1 MYNVKSIKVGRGKS
15 LRDFPR
21 FLFPIRY
28 TFYFILHTSL
38 SGILTPM
45 VQFDEDRQNQRLQE
59 LKQKEAEEL
68 AQIMASRLGLEY
80 IDLSGIAVNTDALRI
95 IPEATA
101 REARMAVF
109 DSAGKNIKIALLS
122 ATNKKALQAIEVLKT
137 EHYRPT
143 LYITSP
149 ISLEKAFREY
159 ASLSYAFE
167 TRAGALDISSDDIIA
182 FLKKLTSTVEVKKQ
196 IDEMLANKKGV
207 RIAKILEIMLAGALA
222 TNSSDIHIEPEE
234 DSVRLRFRLDG
245 VLTDITRLDTDT
257 YNLLASRIKLISGL
271 KLNTKKDAQDGR
283 FSVTVNGGDIEIRT
297 SIIPGAYSESIVLR
311 VLNPKSIAVPLEQM
325 GISPKLLSILLHE
338 IEKPNGMILTTGP
351 TGSGKTTTLYAFL
364 RKVNN
369 PGIKIITIEDPIEYH
384 LPGIVQTQTDDAKNY
399 TFLSGLRSALR
410 QDPDIIMVGEIR
422 DEETAEIAINSA
434 LTGHLVFSTLH
445 TNNAAGTFPRLI
457 DLGINPK
464 VITSAVNIA
473 MAQRLVRTLCPQ
485 CKKSVPIAGADKV
498 LIDTIIATL
507 PDPNVLTQKET
518 MFVAVGCDACNGT
531 GYKGRTGVYEAIL
544 KDRAIEEAVQKNP
557 SERDIR
563 LAAKPQGIPDMRGD
577 GVIKIL
583 AGVTSLD
590 ELSRVIDLT
599 EEL

>member
-1 MYNVKSIKVGRGKS
+1 
-15 LRDFPR
+15 
-21 FLFPIRY
+21 
-28 TFYFILHTSL
+28 
-38 SGILTPM
+38 M
-45 VQFDEDRQNQRLQE
+45 VQFDEDKQSQRIDE
-59 LKQKEAEEL
+59 LKQRESEQL

-80 IDLSGIAVNTDALRI
+80 IDLSGIAINTDALRI

-101 REARMAVF
+101 REGRLAVF

-122 ATNKKALQAIEVLKT
+122 ATNEKAIQAIEALKA
-137 EHYRPT
+137 EKYIPT
-143 LYITSP
+143 LFITSP
-149 ISLEKAFREY
+149 TSLEKAFREY
-159 ASLSYAFE
+159 KSLSYAFE
-167 TRAGALDISSDDIIA
+167 TRAGALDISSDDILD
-182 FLKKLTSTVEVKKQ
+182 FLKKLTSTIEVKKQ
-196 IDEMLANKKGV
+196 IDEMLANKKGN
-207 RIAKILEIMLAGALA
+207 RISKILEIMLAGALA

-234 DSVRLRFRLDG
+234 NAVRLRFRLDG
-245 VLTDITRLDTDT
+245 VLTDITIIDTET
-257 YNLLASRIKLISGL
+257 YGLILSRIKLISGL

-283 FSVTVNGGDIEIRT
+283 FSVNVNGGEIEIRT
-297 SIIPGAYSESIVLR
+297 SIIPNAYSESIVLR
-311 VLNPKSIAVPLEQM
+311 VLNPKSIAVPLESM
-325 GISPKLLSILLHE
+325 GISPRLLSILLHE
-338 IEKPNGMILTTGP
+338 VEKPNGMILTTGP

-384 LPGIVQTQTDDAKNY
+384 LANIVQTQTNDEKGY
-399 TFLSGLRSALR
+399 TFLSGLRAALR

-457 DLGINPK
+457 DLGVNPK

-473 MAQRLVRTLCPQ
+473 LAQRLLRTLCVK
-485 CKKSVPIAGADKV
+485 CKKTIEITGDEKI
-498 LIDTIIATL
+498 LIDNIIATL
-507 PDPNVLTQKET
+507 PDPSVISQKET
-518 MFVAVGCDACNGT
+518 MCVAVGCNACNGT

-583 AGVTSLD
+583 AGITSLD
-590 ELSRVIDLT
+590 ELGRVIDLT